1 MIYLVMC
8 GRLGNQLF
16 QYSFARQIQSITGQE
31 LAIDF
36 TAINNV
42 NKSDWRNYLEE
53 YNVSEYRIVGKNDYF
68 PIQRIVYRLLRMIRP
83 RKDEKKQYIFDEIVS
98 KVLVRY
104 GIIYYESNYQYHKF
118 INIKSRDIIIRG
130 WFESEKYFENI
141 SHILK
146 TELIPKNISEK
157 NRRLA
162 DKLKHSQSICLTVR
176 RGNFTSENLRDKF
189 LVCTQK
195 YYSSAIEY
203 IKKLYP
209 ESIVYVC
216 SDDIEWC
223 RRELNLPDPVIYEPS
238 NEVTEKLYLMSQCEH
253 FVLSNSTFSW
263 WAQYLSFRTGNIVIA
278 PSQWRN
284 SKLPPKDIYSDKWIL
299 MDATGKI
306 QKFTK

>member
-157 NRRLA
+157 NIG
-162 DKLKHSQSICLTVR
+162 S
-176 RGNFTSENLRDKF
+176 
-189 LVCTQK
+189 
-195 YYSSAIEY
+195 Y
-203 IKKLYP
+203 
-209 ESIVYVC
+209 
-216 SDDIEWC
+216 
-223 RRELNLPDPVIYEPS
+223 
-238 NEVTEKLYLMSQCEH
+238 
-253 FVLSNSTFSW
+253 
-263 WAQYLSFRTGNIVIA
+263 
-278 PSQWRN
+278 
-284 SKLPPKDIYSDKWIL
+284 
-299 MDATGKI
+299 
-306 QKFTK
+306 